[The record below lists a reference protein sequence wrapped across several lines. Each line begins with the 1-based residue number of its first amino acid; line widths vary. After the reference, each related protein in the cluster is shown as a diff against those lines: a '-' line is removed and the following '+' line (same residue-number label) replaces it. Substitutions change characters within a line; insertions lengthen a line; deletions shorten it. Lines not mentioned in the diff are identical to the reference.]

1 MRYTKEFKLECVRK
15 YMNGEHIPDPGG
27 CTHRTFYRNVLR
39 WVKIFNQLGE
49 IGLEHK
55 KPPISS
61 EQKLALINRV
71 IQGESYCSVAYSI
84 GRQES
89 YVSRIYK
96 LYLQEG
102 IDGLQSHCKKGR
114 PSKMK
119 KRRTEYRFR
128 IIISR
133 GTNQNTEETA
143 RRKRSRGKISK
154 KISRLGSKEE
164 GPTTKEKVS
173 VVDELRL
180 EYKLCVIL
188 KAAHIAKSTYEYYKE
203 SKHLKAEEK
212 RKSKDNEILSVV
224 KPIYEENKSRYGY
237 RRVILS
243 IDSKILS
250 KLNVG
255 RDRIRK
261 VLRDNGLLGI

>member
-27 CTHRTFYRNVLR
+27 CIHKTFYRNVLR

-61 EQKLALINRV
+61 EQKLTLINRV

-89 YVSRIYK
+89 YVSKLYK

-119 KRRTEYRFR
+119 KEE
-128 IIISR
+128 
-133 GTNQNTEETA
+133 QNIDLESLPQEEQI
-143 RRKRSRGKISK
+143 K
-154 KISRLGSKEE
+154 
-164 GPTTKEKVS
+164 
-173 VVDELRL
+173 
-180 EYKLCVIL
+180 IL
-188 KAAHIAKSTYEYYKE
+188 K
-203 SKHLKAEEK
+203 
-212 RKSKDNEILSVV
+212 
-224 KPIYEENKSRYGY
+224 
-237 RRVILS
+237 
-243 IDSKILS
+243 
-250 KLNVG
+250 
-255 RDRIRK
+255 
-261 VLRDNGLLGI
+261 NGML

>member
-27 CTHRTFYRNVLR
+27 CIHKTFYRNVLR

-89 YVSRIYK
+89 YVSKLYK

-119 KRRTEYRFR
+119 KEE
-128 IIISR
+128 
-133 GTNQNTEETA
+133 QNIDLESLPQEEQI
-143 RRKRSRGKISK
+143 K
-154 KISRLGSKEE
+154 
-164 GPTTKEKVS
+164 
-173 VVDELRL
+173 
-180 EYKLCVIL
+180 IL
-188 KAAHIAKSTYEYYKE
+188 KKQ
-203 SKHLKAEEK
+203 LEEK
-212 RKSKDNEILSVV
+212 EVEVEYLKKLAALVQ
-224 KPIYEENKSRYGY
+224 K
-237 RRVILS
+237 RRAQQQ
-243 IDSKILS
+243 K
-250 KLNVG
+250 K
-255 RDRIRK
+255 K
-261 VLRDNGLLGI
+261 